1 MKSVFT
7 MSVLLLGLLLLG
19 ACNPVRPLP
28 AGSGEPAATAT
39 AAAEAPAS
47 EDGSQGG
54 VAANMVGVLANELGI
69 DSSAVT
75 VVSSEAVEWPDACL
89 GVTSAG
95 EMCAQVITP
104 GYKIVLSA
112 NGNTY
117 TYHTDQTGSTY
128 RFTAVPEKQGGMITA
143 TARTALSWH
152 LGPVPGDAG
161 VCAHLTVLDNGN
173 AYAEQRPCAG
183 GDVVSLKQDRL
194 SPEEQ
199 QQFDSWLSTY
209 APLYVDDNYLNSTGQ
224 EQMPDAETSAVET
237 WSAALWTRISGMP
250 LAETSADAPP
260 ASGETNTAA
269 AAACGEAP
277 AGGQIYSST
286 EYGFCI
292 LVPEGYEMVESAP
305 GSLNIVAGGDL
316 MNHTSPRV
324 GIEVSAAGDRT
335 LAGITDQMMADYVP
349 VGTDVTSQTLT
360 IDGDPAVLL
369 DNLPGQDLNRR
380 VVVKH
385 NNLVY
390 SLMFMP
396 LSPEAEPLYQSV
408 LASLHFVD

>member
-1 MKSVFT
+1 MKPVVT
-7 MSVLLLGLLLLG
+7 MSVVLLCLLLFAG
-19 ACNPVRPLP
+19 CNPVRPLP
-28 AGSGEPAATAT
+28 AGSDESAATAT
-39 AAAEAPAS
+39 ATAEDVS
-47 EDGSQGG
+47 QDNSQGG
-54 VAANMVGVLANELGI
+54 AAANMAEMLAKELGI

-89 GVTSAG
+89 GVTAAG

-112 NGNTY
+112 SGNTY
-117 TYHTDQTGSTY
+117 TVHTDETGSSY
-128 RFTAVPEKQGGMITA
+128 RLAGGPEEQGGMTTA

-152 LGPVPGDAG
+152 LGPIAG
-161 VCAHLTVLDNGN
+161 STDVCAHLTVLDDGN

-183 GDVVSLKQDRL
+183 GDVVALTQDRL
-194 SPEEQ
+194 SPAEQ

-209 APLYVDDNYLNSTGQ
+209 APLYVGDNYLDGAGQ
-224 EQMPDAETSAVET
+224 EQMPDAEAGTVGT
-237 WSAALWTRISGMP
+237 WSAALWTRISSIP
-250 LAETSADAPP
+250 LANAEGGAAP
-260 ASGETNTAA
+260 ASGGTSAA
-269 AAACGEAP
+269 AASACGKAP
-277 AGGQIYSST
+277 AGGQIYTNS

-292 LVPEGYEMVESAP
+292 LVPAGYQMVESAP
-305 GSLNIVAGGDL
+305 GVFSLVEGGDL

-324 GIEVSAAGDRT
+324 GIEVTAAGDRT
-335 LAGITDQMMADYVP
+335 LAGITDQLMADNVP
-349 VGTDVTSQTLT
+349 IGTNVTSQTLT

-369 DNLPGQDLNRR
+369 DNLSGQDFNRR

-396 LSPEAEPLYQSV
+396 LSPEAEPFYQSV
-408 LASLHFVD
+408 LTSLHFVD